1 MPNTP
6 IKCNSYLIVL
16 EGDELVISQSGH
28 QSIQNL
34 RITCDQLEVFCA
46 HLQIA
51 RRDRTPVVKEECR
64 G

>member
-1 MPNTP
+1 MPFQP

>member
-1 MPNTP
+1 MSFRP

-16 EGDELVISQSGH
+16 EDDELVISQSGEAT
-28 QSIQNL
+28 IQNL

>member
-6 IKCNSYLIVL
+6 IKCHSYLIVL

-51 RRDRTPVVKEECR
+51 LLS
-64 G
+64 

>member
-28 QSIQNL
+28 QSI
-34 RITCDQLEVFCA
+34 
-46 HLQIA
+46 

-64 G
+64 